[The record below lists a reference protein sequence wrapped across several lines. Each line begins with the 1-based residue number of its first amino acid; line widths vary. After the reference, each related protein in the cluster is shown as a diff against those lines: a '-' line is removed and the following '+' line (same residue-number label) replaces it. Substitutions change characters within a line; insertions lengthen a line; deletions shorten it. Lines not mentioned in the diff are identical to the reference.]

1 MFFGKIY
8 TADKNFTRPPVA
20 TNSKAGWAA
29 RGQKIKDI
37 PGILKEILAL
47 VFFFVCLTVGGPMV
61 GVCGTNTFAGRA
73 VPSVHRQQD
82 SHVGLHRKH
91 RKSKRNTKK
100 IIQQKIHYS
109 ILVLD
114 AELKKGWGM
123 RNCGTGMYI
132 E

>member
-1 MFFGKIY
+1 MFFGKFY

-37 PGILKEILAL
+37 PGILKEILAI

-73 VPSVHRQQD
+73 VPQCPETAGFTCGAAQETQEIKKEH
-82 SHVGLHRKH
+82 KEN
-91 RKSKRNTKK
+91 NTTENTFL
-100 IIQQKIHYS
+100 YTS
-109 ILVLD
+109 F
-114 AELKKGWGM
+114 
-123 RNCGTGMYI
+123 RC
-132 E
+132 